1 MMREFIFGAN
11 YNFNSILNILT
22 KVYITLIS
30 SKKSQH
36 PILFQPRYTTGSSF
50 Q

>member
-1 MMREFIFGAN
+1 MMREFIFGRT
-11 YNFNSILNILT
+11 NFNSILNILT
-22 KVYITLIS
+22 KVYITLLS